1 MRELTKEQYE
11 EIKKQDCVGKQIRKA
26 YEMGLISDIAYMGY
40 GIDKF
45 KLIEQDGKYYMDYT
59 TYDCCD

>member
-11 EIKKQDCVGKQIRKA
+11 EIKNQDCKSKQERKA
-26 YEMGLISDIAYMGY
+26 YEMGLISDIVYMGY

-45 KLIEQDGKYYMDYT
+45 KLIEQDGKYFMDYT

>member
-11 EIKKQDCVGKQIRKA
+11 EIKKQGCVGNQERKA

-40 GIDKF
+40 GIRDFWLK
-45 KLIEQDGKYYMDYT
+45 EQDGKYFMDYT